1 MALARSYLEDDRPGA
16 TKKTYSEAHPGISS
30 LGLILLTIA
39 VIGIV
44 YGLCLLLVST
54 VIGGSKQHLIARQKE
69 ILYAVDPSSL
79 LTACRQL
86 AVNGSGQIDPA
97 SPTVPN
103 VIHRIDPNRIII
115 ADNRVVLEC
124 GSEAMHFGVVANVS
138 ENGATTQ
145 VSPPVASSSMVRELT
160 SGLWYYSDDGIA
172 PPP

>member
-1 MALARSYLEDDRPGA
+1 MTRVRSYLDDDRPGA
-16 TKKTYSEAHPGISS
+16 TKKTYSESHPGISS
-30 LGLILLTIA
+30 LTLVLLTVA

-54 VIGGSKQHLIARQKE
+54 VIGGAKHHVTAQQKE

-97 SPTVPN
+97 SPTVPS
-103 VIHRIDPNRIII
+103 VVHRIDPKTIII
-115 ADNRVVLEC
+115 ANGRVILEC
-124 GSEAMHFGVVANVS
+124 GGEAMHFGVVANVAGNAS
-138 ENGATTQ
+138 TTQ
-145 VSPPVASSSMVRELT
+145 PNLPANSPPMLRELT
-160 SGLWYYSDDGIA
+160 TGLWYYSEDGIT